1 MGIFDGKIAV
11 VTGAG
16 GTLCSEIS
24 VALALEGARVY
35 LVGRTEEKLQKTYDK
50 KIEAVEEIKNR
61 NQLWHEHCEFCMC
74 KITNQMDKAC
84 YTTKD
89 EYRWVC
95 IDCFSDFKDRFNW
108 KIQKPK

>member
-1 MGIFDGKIAV
+1 MDDWRLTGQEEYMQGVELKE
-11 VTGAG
+11 VT
-16 GTLCSEIS
+16 
-24 VALALEGARVY
+24 
-35 LVGRTEEKLQKTYDK
+35 
-50 KIEAVEEIKNR
+50 VEEIKNR

-95 IDCFSDFKDRFNW
+95 IDCFSDFKDRFNC